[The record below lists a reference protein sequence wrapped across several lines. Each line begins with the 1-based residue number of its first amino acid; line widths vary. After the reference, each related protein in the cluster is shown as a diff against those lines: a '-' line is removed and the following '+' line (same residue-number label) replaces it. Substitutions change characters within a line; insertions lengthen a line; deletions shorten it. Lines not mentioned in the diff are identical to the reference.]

1 MACMDGVAIVVFS
14 DLVDSTALLARLGDD
29 GMERVRRAHVEDVA
43 REVKGGGGRVV
54 KTLGDGTMATFES
67 ALGALKAAAGIQAA
81 VERLDG
87 AQGKIGIAAR
97 VGIAAGEPISD
108 GDDLHGMTVVIA
120 SRLCSAAGTGEVLVQ
135 GVVES
140 LVASRDGL
148 SLEAA
153 SEYEL
158 KGVPDPVQ
166 ASRLIWKELAGGTE
180 AASVGFDMTRT
191 PALGKGSSTDDEVLC
206 IGLLGA
212 FSVSAGDSVIADDAW
227 RLRKAKTLI
236 KLLALAPERR
246 IHVDQAIELLWAG
259 RDPDS
264 ARNNLHQAIFAAR
277 RALDSIGLDGG
288 RYLELREELILLS
301 PEDPVRI
308 DAVAFEELA
317 AAAREQ
323 GDPGAYRS
331 ALEDFDAE
339 LLPADRYE
347 DWSRERRDSLEELR
361 LALEAEL
368 AELEERDE
376 PEAAAGRGPKLPSQL
391 TSFVGRERELAEAA
405 ALLRD
410 ARLLTLTGAGGCGKT
425 RLALQLAGQQGE
437 DFSDGVWLVELA
449 ALGEPELVGPAVAQA
464 LDTRLASDRAPEV
477 ALASHIGDRQQLL
490 LLDNCEHLV
499 EPIAHLA
506 EALLSRCPNL
516 TVLATSREPLR
527 IPGEATWR
535 VPSLSLPRL
544 VPGAP
549 AEESLAAESVRL
561 FATRAAQAAPGFE
574 LGADNAD
581 AVASLCHR
589 LDGMPLAIELA
600 AAQAAVLTPAQIVE
614 RLDDSLD
621 LLSAG
626 ARTAMTRQQ
635 TLRATLAWSFDLL
648 DASEQVLLR
657 RLAVF
662 AGAFGLEAAEDV
674 CAEDPLR
681 RSEVAALLGRLI
693 DKSLVQVEGGSGD
706 RRYRLLET
714 VRQYAVERLEEAGER
729 SVLERC
735 HCDWYVE
742 LAESD
747 PTPAGELPARIT
759 LRGLD
764 RERDNLRAAL
774 ASALAADPQAA
785 LRLAVALWR
794 FWLMRG
800 YLAEGYRWLTAALAA
815 APEPTAVR
823 ARALL
828 AACVIGL
835 RRGVH
840 GRIHEFASESVAIFR
855 ELEDRAG
862 MFDAVEVSAAYR
874 TIVSPAQDVERLV
887 REHEALVADDLPAE
901 RPPMWAAHTRGI
913 AAWFRRE
920 YGPAREQL
928 EAALGHAGA
937 LAAEPRPALWPLS
950 YGFVSVEPETGYPL
964 FLHED
969 TTIVARR
976 VGGAAAAA
984 HILVNLAAVDRAE
997 ADFAH
1002 AEELIEE
1009 SLARFEQLGDQQGE
1023 AFALNA
1029 FGNLARSGG
1038 DFERGRSLLERSL
1051 ALRQEIGDRRGAGI
1065 TLSCLAMLLARSGD
1079 ADGARISAGQSR
1091 TWFAENDDLIGLGA
1105 AELSLAN
1112 VALCAG
1118 DRADARAHLE
1128 AAVSVFGGI
1137 GTTHQGGWA
1146 LAVLAAICAED
1157 GEAAMGRR
1165 WLDRASRHFELLECD
1180 AGIAY
1185 CRNLEAKALQS
1196 GC

>member
-1 MACMDGVAIVVFS
+1 MA
-14 DLVDSTALLARLGDD
+14 
-29 GMERVRRAHVEDVA
+29 
-43 REVKGGGGRVV
+43 
-54 KTLGDGTMATFES
+54 
-67 ALGALKAAAGIQAA
+67 
-81 VERLDG
+81 
-87 AQGKIGIAAR
+87 
-97 VGIAAGEPISD
+97 
-108 GDDLHGMTVVIA
+108 
-120 SRLCSAAGTGEVLVQ
+120 
-135 GVVES
+135 
-140 LVASRDGL
+140 
-148 SLEAA
+148 
-153 SEYEL
+153 
-158 KGVPDPVQ
+158 
-166 ASRLIWKELAGGTE
+166 
-180 AASVGFDMTRT
+180 
-191 PALGKGSSTDDEVLC
+191 DEVLC
-206 IGLLGA
+206 ISLLGA
-212 FSVSAGDSVIADDAW
+212 FSVTLGERVVADDAW

-246 IHVDQAIELLWAG
+246 LHAEQASELLWPG

-277 RALDSIGLDGG
+277 RALDSIGLEGS
-288 RYLELREELILLS
+288 RYLELREELILLG
-301 PEDPVRI
+301 PGDPVQI
-308 DAVAFEELA
+308 DAITFEELA
-317 AAAREQ
+317 AVAREQ
-323 GDPGAYRS
+323 SEPGAYRA
-331 ALEDFDAE
+331 ALEGFDAE

-347 DWSRERRDSLEELR
+347 DWSRERRDSLAELR

-368 AELEERDE
+368 ADLTAHAEPDAASGSGPELPR
-376 PEAAAGRGPKLPSQL
+376 QL
-391 TSFVGRERELAEAA
+391 TSFIGRERELAEAA
-405 ALLRD
+405 ALLRN

-425 RLALQLAGQQGE
+425 RLALQLAGQRGE
-437 DFSDGVWLVELA
+437 DFADGVWPVELA
-449 ALGEPELVGPAVAQA
+449 AVGEPELVGPAVAQA

-477 ALASHIGDRQQLL
+477 ALAGHIGDRQQLL

-499 EPIAHLA
+499 EPIARLA
-506 EALLSRCPNL
+506 EALLSRCPRL

-527 IPGEATWR
+527 VPGEVTWR

-544 VPGAP
+544 VAGAL
-549 AEESLAAESVRL
+549 AEESLEAESVRL

-574 LGADNAD
+574 LGGDNAD

-600 AAQAAVLTPAQIVE
+600 AARVSVLTPAQIVE
-614 RLDDSLD
+614 RLDGSLD

-626 ARTAMTRQQ
+626 NRTAMTRQQ

-648 DASEQVLLR
+648 DADERVLLR

-662 AGAFGLEAAEDV
+662 AGGFGLEAAEDV

-681 RSEVAALLGRLI
+681 RSEAVALLGRLV
-693 DKSLVQVEGGSGD
+693 DKSLVHVDDGSGD

-714 VRQYAVERLEEAGER
+714 VRQYAAERLEEAGER
-729 SVLERC
+729 AGLERR
-735 HCDWYVE
+735 HRDWYVA

-747 PTPAGELPARIT
+747 PAPAGELPARTT

-774 ASALAADPQAA
+774 ASALASDPQTG

-800 YLAEGYRWLTAALAA
+800 YLAEGYRWLAAALAA
-815 APEPTAVR
+815 APESTAVR
-823 ARALL
+823 AHALL
-828 AACVIGL
+828 AACVVGL

-840 GRIHEFASESVAIFR
+840 GRIHEFGAESVAIFR

-874 TIVSPAQDVERLV
+874 AIVSPAQDVELLV
-887 REHEALVADDLPAE
+887 REHEALVADDLPAA

-928 EAALGHAGA
+928 EAALEHAGA
-937 LAAEPRPALWPLS
+937 LSAEPRPALWPLS
-950 YGFVSVEPETGYPL
+950 YGMISVEPEAGYPL
-964 FLHED
+964 LLHED
-969 TTIVARR
+969 TGLIARR
-976 VGGAAAAA
+976 VSGAAAAA

-1002 AEELIEE
+1002 AGELIAE
-1009 SLARFEQLGDQQGE
+1009 SLARFEQLGDQQGQ

-1029 FGNLARSGG
+1029 FGNLARSSG
-1038 DFERGRSLLERSL
+1038 DFERGRALLERSL
-1051 ALRQEIGDRRGAGI
+1051 ALRQEIGDRRGAGM
-1065 TLSCLAMLLARSGD
+1065 TLGCLAMLLARSGD
-1079 ADGARISAGQSR
+1079 ADGARSSAGQSR
-1091 TWFAENDDLIGLGA
+1091 TWFAENDDMIGIGA
-1105 AELSLAN
+1105 AELALAN

-1128 AAVSVFGGI
+1128 AAASAYGAIV
-1137 GTTHQGGWA
+1137 TTHQGGWA

-1157 GEAAMGRR
+1157 GEATTGRR
-1165 WLDRASRHFELLECD
+1165 WLEGASRHFELLGAG

-1185 CRNLEAKALQS
+1185 CRELEAKTLQS
-1196 GC
+1196 ER

>member
-1 MACMDGVAIVVFS
+1 MG
-14 DLVDSTALLARLGDD
+14 
-29 GMERVRRAHVEDVA
+29 
-43 REVKGGGGRVV
+43 
-54 KTLGDGTMATFES
+54 
-67 ALGALKAAAGIQAA
+67 
-81 VERLDG
+81 
-87 AQGKIGIAAR
+87 
-97 VGIAAGEPISD
+97 
-108 GDDLHGMTVVIA
+108 
-120 SRLCSAAGTGEVLVQ
+120 
-135 GVVES
+135 
-140 LVASRDGL
+140 
-148 SLEAA
+148 
-153 SEYEL
+153 
-158 KGVPDPVQ
+158 
-166 ASRLIWKELAGGTE
+166 
-180 AASVGFDMTRT
+180 
-191 PALGKGSSTDDEVLC
+191 DEVLC

-212 FSVSAGDSVIADDAW
+212 FSISAGDRVIADDAW

-236 KLLALAPERR
+236 KLLALAAEHRL
-246 IHVDQAIELLWAG
+246 HVDQAAELLWAG

-277 RALDSIGLDGG
+277 RAFDSIGLDGG

-301 PEDPVRI
+301 PKDPVRI
-308 DAVAFEELA
+308 DAIAFEELA
-317 AAAREQ
+317 TAAREQ
-323 GDPGAYRS
+323 GEPAVYRS
-331 ALEDFDAE
+331 ALEGFDAE

-361 LALEAEL
+361 LGLEAEL
-368 AELEERDE
+368 EQLEERDE
-376 PEAAAGRGPKLPSQL
+376 PEAAAGRGPQLPRQL
-391 TSFVGRERELAEAA
+391 TSFVGRERELAEAT

-425 RLALQLAGQQGE
+425 RLALQLGAQRGE
-437 DFSDGVWLVELA
+437 DFADGVWPVELA
-449 ALGEPELVGPAVAQA
+449 ALGEPELVGPAIAQA
-464 LDTRLASDRAPEV
+464 LNTRLASDRAPEV
-477 ALASHIGDRQQLL
+477 ALAEHIGDRRQLL
-490 LLDNCEHLV
+490 LLDNCEHLI
-499 EPIAHLA
+499 EPVARLA

-527 IPGEATWR
+527 IPGEVTWR

-544 VPGAP
+544 VHGAL
-549 AEESLAAESVRL
+549 AEESLEAESVRL

-574 LGADNAD
+574 LGGDNAD
-581 AVASLCHR
+581 AVAALCHR

-600 AAQAAVLTPAQIVE
+600 AARVSVLTPAQIVE

-626 ARTAMTRQQ
+626 ARTALTRQQ
-635 TLRATLAWSFDLL
+635 TLRATLAWSFELL
-648 DASEQVLLR
+648 EAVEQVLLR

-662 AGAFGLEAAEDV
+662 AGGFGMDVAEDV

-681 RSEVAALLGRLI
+681 RSEAVAVLGRLI
-693 DKSLVQVEGGSGD
+693 DKSLVHVEEGSDD

-729 SVLERC
+729 SAFERR
-735 HCDWYVE
+735 HRDWYVA

-747 PTPAGELPARIT
+747 PTPAGELPARNT

-774 ASALAADPQAA
+774 ASALADDPQTA

-800 YLAEGYRWLTAALAA
+800 YLAEGYRWLTAALDA
-815 APEPTAVR
+815 APESTAVR

-835 RRGVH
+835 RRGVPR
-840 GRIHEFASESVAIFR
+840 GIHEFAAESVAIFR
-855 ELEDRAG
+855 ELEDGAG
-862 MFDAVEVSAAYR
+862 MFDAVEVSGAYR
-874 TIVSPAQDVERLV
+874 AIVSPAQDVERLV
-887 REHEALVADDLPAE
+887 REHEALLADDLPVE

-928 EAALGHAGA
+928 EAALQHAGA
-937 LAAEPRPALWPLS
+937 FGAEPRPALWPLS
-950 YGFVSVEPETGYPL
+950 YGMISVEPEVGYPL
-964 FLHED
+964 FLHEE
-969 TTIVARR
+969 TGVAARR
-976 VGGAAAAA
+976 VGGAAATA

-1009 SLARFEQLGDQQGE
+1009 SLARFEQLGDRQGE

-1029 FGNLARSGG
+1029 FGNLARSSG
-1038 DFERGRSLLERSL
+1038 DFERGRELLERSL

-1065 TLSCLAMLLARSGD
+1065 TLGCLAMLLARSGD
-1079 ADGARISAGQSR
+1079 TDGAHISAGQSR

-1105 AELSLAN
+1105 AELSLAS

-1128 AAVSVFGGI
+1128 AAASIFGGI
-1137 GTTHQGGWA
+1137 ETTHQEGWA
-1146 LAVLAAICAED
+1146 LAVLAAICAGD
-1157 GEAAMGRR
+1157 GEVAMGRR
-1165 WLDRASRHFELLECD
+1165 WLDRASRHFELLGGD

-1185 CRNLEAKALQS
+1185 CRELGAKTLQS
-1196 GC
+1196 ER